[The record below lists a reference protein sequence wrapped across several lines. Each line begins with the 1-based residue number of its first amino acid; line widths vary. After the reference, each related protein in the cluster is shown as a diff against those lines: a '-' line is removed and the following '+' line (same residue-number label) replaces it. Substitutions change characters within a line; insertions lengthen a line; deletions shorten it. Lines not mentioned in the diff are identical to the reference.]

1 MSCRMR
7 ACEVAT
13 YVEHM
18 PFIVPCRVRAR
29 ELASVPKW
37 GSRQVP
43 CRVRAREQVTS
54 EIGRDLT

>member
-29 ELASVPKW
+29 E
-37 GSRQVP
+37 
-43 CRVRAREQVTS
+43 QVTS

>member
-29 ELASVPKW
+29 E
-37 GSRQVP
+37 
-43 CRVRAREQVTS
+43 VTP
-54 EIGRDLT
+54 